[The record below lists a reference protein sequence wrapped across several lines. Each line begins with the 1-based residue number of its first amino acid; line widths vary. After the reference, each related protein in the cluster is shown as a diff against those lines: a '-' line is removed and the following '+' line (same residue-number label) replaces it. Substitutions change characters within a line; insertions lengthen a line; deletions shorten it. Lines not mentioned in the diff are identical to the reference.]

1 MIPFRYER
9 PDTLAD
15 AISLL
20 REYGE
25 DARVHAGG
33 TDLLVGLRKGKFQAK
48 CVIDL
53 KHIRE
58 LDGEIRAANG
68 TIRFGALT
76 VMTDLSSDERV
87 RKHFP
92 ALVDAASVVGSIQIR
107 NRATVAGNICNASP
121 AADTVPP
128 LLVYGTTVTLSGS
141 QGERRVPLEEFF
153 VGPGKTVRAVDEIV
167 TELEVQLPTEPVGA
181 SFARLTR
188 RLGVDLATINLACL
202 VDSSRHTR
210 FGFGAVGPR
219 PILVREESGRLAA
232 ADAGEDDR
240 ARVLEELL
248 SQTSPIS
255 DVRSA
260 KDYRE
265 AMLVTLST
273 RALGDAM
280 DRMER
285 GVRKP

>member
-9 PDTLAD
+9 PDTLSD
-15 AISLL
+15 AVSLL

-58 LDGEIRAANG
+58 LDGEIRASNG
-68 TIRFGALT
+68 SIRFGALT
-76 VMTDLSSDERV
+76 VMTDLTADERV

-92 ALVDAASVVGSIQIR
+92 ALVDAAAVVGSIQIR

-128 LLVYGTTVTLSGS
+128 LLVYGTTVTVSGAD
-141 QGERRVPLEEFF
+141 GERRVPLEEFF
-153 VGPGKTVRAVDEIV
+153 VGPGKTVRELDEIV
-167 TELEVQLPTEPVGA
+167 TELEVQLPKGPVGA

-210 FGFGAVGPR
+210 FAFGAVGPR
-219 PILVREESGRLAA
+219 PILVRDESGRLAA

-240 ARVLEELL
+240 AKVLKELL

-255 DVRSA
+255 DVRSQ

-265 AMLVTLST
+265 AMLIKLSK
-273 RALGDAM
+273 RAFGEALE
-280 DRMER
+280 RMER
-285 GVRKP
+285 GEA

>member
-25 DARVHAGG
+25 DARVQAGG
-33 TDLLVGLRKGKFQAK
+33 TDLLVALRKGKFQAK

-58 LDGEIRAANG
+58 LDGEIRASNG

-128 LLVYGTTVTLSGS
+128 LLVYGTAVTLRGT

-153 VGPGKTVRAVDEIV
+153 VGPGKTVRALDEIV

-181 SFARLTR
+181 AFARLTR

-219 PILVREESGRLAA
+219 PILVREDSGRLAA
-232 ADAGEDDR
+232 ADATEDDR
-240 ARVLEELL
+240 ASVLNELL
-248 SQTSPIS
+248 SHTSPIS
-255 DVRSA
+255 DVRSQ

-265 AMLVTLST
+265 AMLVTLSK
-273 RALGDAM
+273 RALGDALG
-280 DRMER
+280 RMER
-285 GVRKP
+285 GEA